1 MRISDWSSDVCSS
14 DLLAPAGRGE
24 HDAGQRC
31 RDAEP
36 ARLYARPE
44 DHGIPRHAWGTDP
57 GRRKLAGAR
66 RSDVRDL
73 PLWQGRRWSAVR
85 RCRVAR
91 SEEHTSELQ
100 SLMRISYAVFYL
112 IKKKP
117 QLSIQS

>member
-85 RCRVAR
+85 RFRVEAEGPCSDASR
-91 SEEHTSELQ
+91 LWIGLGAGRDRVWWLVYNSC
-100 SLMRISYAVFYL
+100 
-112 IKKKP
+112 
-117 QLSIQS
+117 